1 MTLNQQAYGHSCMRS
16 IVVTCLMTLLLLGG
30 CGQKGPLYLPTEADY
45 KRLAEREERRRAAI
59 ERARAADIEAASGRA
74 STPIRPDDPS
84 QPQRR

>member
-1 MTLNQQAYGHSCMRS
+1 MRS

-59 ERARAADIEAASGRA
+59 ERARAADIEAASGR
-74 STPIRPDDPS
+74 TPTNTRPDDMS
-84 QPQRR
+84 QPQRRSAP